1 MRPDVAVRLIKLK
14 YTENG
19 NPFEVRREN
28 TCAEDLL
35 EYAPA
40 VMAIVQKLDLAFIDL
55 ERTGKWRKLRVHDDD
70 DEFIPP
76 GAKHLKGNRLSTSQS
91 LHASH

>member
-1 MRPDVAVRLIKLK
+1 MFHVNKARAHVRADVAVRLIKSK

-19 NPFEVRREN
+19 NPFGVRRGN

-40 VMAIVQKLDLAFIDL
+40 VMATVQKLDLAFIDL
-55 ERTGKWRKLRVHDDD
+55 ERTGKWRKLRVHGVALDC
-70 DEFIPP
+70 
-76 GAKHLKGNRLSTSQS
+76 
-91 LHASH
+91 